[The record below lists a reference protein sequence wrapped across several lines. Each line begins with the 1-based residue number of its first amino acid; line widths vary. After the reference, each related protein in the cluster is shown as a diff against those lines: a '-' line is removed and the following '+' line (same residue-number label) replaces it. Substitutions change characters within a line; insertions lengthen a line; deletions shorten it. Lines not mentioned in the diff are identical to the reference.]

1 MAPVMELRVLTWN
14 LFHGRDFPPDPALRN
29 RRRLSRKTERNSTHV
44 QVNRDLTSQFTQVLC
59 SAQWDVALLQECPP
73 RWSAQLAAACRAVA
87 QRSLTSR
94 NWIRPLQ
101 AFAARRN
108 PDLLGSWEGGSNLT
122 LARGETNDAKLLNRR
137 ELVLRRRPER
147 RTMAYAELGCGI
159 CVVNLHASTIPAL
172 AEEEIRHAAAT
183 AVEWARNR
191 PLIVGGDF
199 NVRPERTRLFE
210 ELAERFELRAPTA
223 EDSIDHLLA
232 RRLAIA
238 DPPSAWAPEERELPY
253 EGLRL
258 RLSDHAP
265 VAATF
270 RIGDSDRDSP
280 DSLGR
285 PPDGP
290 A

>member
-1 MAPVMELRVLTWN
+1 MAPLMELRVLTWN
-14 LFHGRDFPPDPALRN
+14 LFHGRDFPPDAALRA

-44 QVNRDLTSQFTQVLC
+44 QVNRDLTSQFSEVIC
-59 SAQWDVALLQECPP
+59 SAEWDLALLQECPP
-73 RWSAQLAAACRAVA
+73 RWGAPLAAACHAVA

-94 NWIRPLQ
+94 NWLPPVQ
-101 AFAARRN
+101 AFIARLN

-122 LARGETNDAKLLNRR
+122 LARGPADEPKLLNRR
-137 ELVLRRRPER
+137 ELMLRRRPER
-147 RTMAYAELGCGI
+147 RTMAYAELDCGV
-159 CVVNLHASTIPAL
+159 CVANLHASTIPAL
-172 AEEEIRHAAAT
+172 AEEEVRGAVAT
-183 AVEWARNR
+183 AVGWARDR

-199 NVRPERTRLFE
+199 NVRPERTPLFD
-210 ELAERFELRAPTA
+210 ELAERFGLRVPTA
-223 EDSIDHLLA
+223 PDSIDHLLA
-232 RRLAIA
+232 RRLTVV
-238 DPPSAWAPEERELPY
+238 DPPTAWPPEERELPY

-270 RIGDSDRDSP
+270 RTLDGDRE
-280 DSLGR
+280 